1 MLLKKMNFK
10 VDKADNGLIAFN
22 HVRKFIETYTSVREN
37 L

>member
-22 HVRKFIETYTSVREN
+22 HVRKFIENYPSVREQ

>member
-22 HVRKFIETYTSVREN
+22 YVRKLIEAYNSVREQ